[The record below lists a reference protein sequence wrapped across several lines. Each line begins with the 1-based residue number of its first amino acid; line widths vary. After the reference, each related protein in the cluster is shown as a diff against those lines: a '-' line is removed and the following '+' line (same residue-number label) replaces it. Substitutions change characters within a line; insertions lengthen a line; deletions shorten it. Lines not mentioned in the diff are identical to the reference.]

1 MAKGG
6 ERTGPEL
13 ALFAALGGRVAIGL
27 VHASLL
33 TGIRDTGSI
42 AAAQRRLGAMFGTWS
57 LR

>member
-1 MAKGG
+1 V
-6 ERTGPEL
+6 
-13 ALFAALGGRVAIGL
+13 ALGGRVAIGL